1 MIRVELIEHAQPDTE
16 WDDEGSPGIY
26 RWQHEQDDYRLSE
39 RDLKKDLAKILP
51 SMVESIL
58 TRLLN
63 FRIVYINKRT
73 GEVFT

>member
-1 MIRVELIEHAQPDTE
+1 MVRVELIEKVQPSTE
-16 WDDEGSPGIY
+16 WDDGSPGIY
-26 RWQHEQDDYRLSE
+26 RWMHQDDDYRLSE
-39 RDLKKDLAKILP
+39 RDLKKDLRIILP
-51 SMVESIL
+51 DMVEAIL